1 VDKSIGGDDL
11 SKMIGSRMADKKF
24 GEILSSVKDSLSAK
38 AENKASEDTADEIR
52 NDADDTMIET
62 SASPISAIPQL
73 SPELLSKLPAI
84 MSMLSGGDNKAKN
97 SSSSHLSDRK
107 CLLQALKP
115 FLSNQRREAVDS
127 ILNVAGI
134 ADLFGL

>member
-1 VDKSIGGDDL
+1 MDKSIGGDDL
-11 SKMIGSRMADKKF
+11 SKMIESLMADEKF

-84 MSMLSGGDNKAKN
+84 MSML
-97 SSSSHLSDRK
+97 
-107 CLLQALKP
+107 
-115 FLSNQRREAVDS
+115 
-127 ILNVAGI
+127 
-134 ADLFGL
+134 